1 MFSDPYARCYCVHRT
16 LWSIRFDYGFE
27 GLERFSLCNSNSFRV
42 SLTNVDV
49 IYIVIYQMYYRFGRS
64 ASIASNYIQ
73 IINYILFAMI
83 VCELEIFQYISVNTT
98 ARSGNQFI
106 VID

>member
-1 MFSDPYARCYCVHRT
+1 
-16 LWSIRFDYGFE
+16 
-27 GLERFSLCNSNSFRV
+27 
-42 SLTNVDV
+42 
-49 IYIVIYQMYYRFGRS
+49 MYYRFGRS